1 MYTHHKILRPLA
13 LIVMA
18 MAISATGCGK
28 TGLGPDELPSAP
40 TNFRITAIGDGRI
53 ALAWNATEEEVDHF
67 AVYRA
72 EGMSSSALGS
82 YARVATTTEPR
93 YEDRTLTYDREYRY
107 RIAAL
112 AGTQESE
119 RTEALG
125 GQPLNL
131 LPPQRIDNLTV
142 YARNIPQLNQL
153 DVSLIWDSNTVDA
166 DLWGYRIYRGT
177 ASSFLLD
184 ETSLIESIQS
194 GLSTMDRAVDP
205 NVEYTY
211 QVVAEDRGGKQSDPV
226 SISVVVFNTPDLL
239 TPSADTVVSASQVQF
254 AWSETSEHPPIGYV
268 VYLSTSPIFADAQQ
282 FDLTTRS
289 MLHATTNMA
298 PGRYY
303 WQVGTHSGDK
313 DRIVAL
319 SPPSS
324 FILQK

>member
-1 MYTHHKILRPLA
+1 MDVQKTIQRLSLLIIPA
-13 LIVMA
+13 LFIA
-18 MAISATGCGK
+18 ACGK
-28 TGLGPDELPSAP
+28 AGLGPDELPSVPAA
-40 TNFRITAIGDGRI
+40 FRITAIGDGRI
-53 ALAWNATEEEVDHF
+53 ALAWNTVEDADRF

-72 EGMSSSALGS
+72 DGATASTLGP
-82 YARVATTTEPR
+82 YVRVATTSEPR

-112 AGTQESE
+112 AGEQESE
-119 RTEALG
+119 PTEALG

-131 LPPQRIDNLTV
+131 LPPQRVDNLTV

-153 DVSLIWDSNTVDA
+153 DVSLIWSLNETDA

-177 ASSFLLD
+177 TPTFAMD
-184 ETSLIESIQS
+184 EHSLIESTQNGIS
-194 GLSTMDRAVDP
+194 VIDGSIDP

-211 QVVAEDRGGKQSDPV
+211 QVVAEDLGGKQSEPV
-226 SISVVVFNTPDLL
+226 SISVTAFNTPDLL

-254 AWSETSEHPPIGYV
+254 AWSETSDHPPAGYV
-268 VYLSTSPIFADAQQ
+268 VYLSTSPNFADADQ
-282 FDLTTRS
+282 FSLSTRS
-289 MLHATTNMA
+289 MLHATSKMQA
-298 PGRYY
+298 GRYY
-303 WQVGTHSGDK
+303 WQVAAHAGDK